1 VDNRRLL
8 LAFLLSMIVI
18 GAWFWLFPPPKPATP
33 PPSTP
38 QSSPPSQTSQTPA
51 SSQTPVPGQPA
62 ASGSPAAAATG
73 APAPAAPTEAVQATA
88 EERVILA
95 DGRAQATFTNRGAQ
109 LVSMVVPEKA
119 SRNSGTL
126 ELVRKRAGGTYPY
139 SLVTKPGLKP
149 HPLDD
154 ALFRAEKSADGRSV
168 LFRYS
173 GPLGVAEKRFGFDPR
188 GLLEADIRLPGH
200 ADWGVLLGPGIRNL
214 TPEETKSRFERR
226 GAVYKR
232 GETVTPKDPSKAL
245 EPEEVP
251 GQGLGWI
258 GLADTYFL
266 SAQIP
271 QTGLDKAVLLPMMVQ
286 EGKGEGATFEP
297 VPPKDAITKEQKDL
311 PREFALV
318 LEPSGDRL
326 ALVSYWGSKE
336 YERLKALP
344 FGLEGTVDMGK
355 FGFLA
360 RPLLA
365 GLHWIYDHVVQNYGW
380 AIILMTVLIKL
391 LLLPIT
397 HKSTMSMRKMQEL
410 NPKVQGIRDRY
421 RTKLKD
427 KQGRPNLEMQKKMN
441 DEVMAIYK
449 EAGVNPAG
457 GCFPLL
463 LQMPIL
469 FAFYG
474 LLGSAV
480 DLRKAPW
487 ILWIHDL
494 SVHDPYYVLPIVM
507 GITQFLQVRMGPQAG
522 DPMQRK
528 MFQLMPIVMTFLFLG
543 FPSGLVIYWLTNN
556 ILTIIQLQVYN
567 RQQKAAQ

>member
-1 VDNRRLL
+1 MDNRRLL
-8 LAFLLSMIVI
+8 LAFLLSMVVI
-18 GAWFWLFPPPKPATP
+18 GAWFWLFPPPKPAPPLPSP
-33 PPSTP
+33 PPA
-38 QSSPPSQTSQTPA
+38 SQTAPTPA
-51 SSQTPVPGQPA
+51 ASPAPLPGQPGA
-62 ASGSPAAAATG
+62 PAAAATG
-73 APAPAAPTEAVQATA
+73 APAPAAPAEAIQAAA
-88 EERVILA
+88 EERVTLT
-95 DGRAQATFTNRGAQ
+95 DGRSQAVFTNRGAQ
-109 LVSMVVPEKA
+109 LLSMVVPEKA
-119 SRNSGTL
+119 SRNSGSL

-139 SLVTKPGLKP
+139 SLVTRAGLKP
-149 HPLDD
+149 HPLDE

-173 GPLGVAEKRFGFDPR
+173 GPLGVAEKRFDFDAR
-188 GLLEADIRLPGH
+188 GLLEADVKVPGRS
-200 ADWGVLLGPGIRNL
+200 DWGVVLGPGIRNL
-214 TPEETKSRFERR
+214 TPDEAKSRFERR
-226 GAVYKR
+226 SAIYKR
-232 GETVTPKDPSKAL
+232 GESVTPKDPAKAL
-245 EPEEVP
+245 VPEEVP
-251 GQGLGWI
+251 GQGLAWI

-271 QTGLDKAVLLPMMVQ
+271 QSGVDKAVLVPVMVQ
-286 EGKGEGATFEP
+286 ETKGEGTTFAP
-297 VPPKDAITKEQKDL
+297 VPPTDAMTKEQKDL
-311 PREFALV
+311 PREFSLV
-318 LEPSGDRL
+318 LEPAGDHL
-326 ALVSYWGSKE
+326 ALVSFWGSKE
-336 YERLKALP
+336 YDRLKALP
-344 FGLEGTVDMGK
+344 FGLEATVDMGK

-410 NPKVQGIRDRY
+410 NPKVQGIRDKY

-457 GCFPLL
+457 GCFPML

-487 ILWIHDL
+487 MLWIHDL

-528 MFQLMPIVMTFLFLG
+528 MFQIMPIVMTFLFLG

>member
-1 VDNRRLL
+1 MPGWRFSNTASGAGGCGPPAGSCVASRSIRAGSIFPRPWRAHSPPIRSTKKTQCSVDNRRLL

-18 GAWFWLFPPPKPATP
+18 GAWFWLFPPPKPATLP
-33 PPSTP
+33 PGAAKS
-38 QSSPPSQTSQTPA
+38 SQTPGTSTA
-51 SSQTPVPGQPA
+51 SQTPVPGQPGA
-62 ASGSPAAAATG
+62 PGIPGSPVTAG
-73 APAPAAPTEAVQATA
+73 AGTSNPAAPAEAVQAAA
-88 EERVILA
+88 EERVTLT
-95 DGRAQATFTNRGAQ
+95 DGRTQATFTNHGAQ

-119 SRNSGTL
+119 SRSSGSL

-139 SLVTKPGLKP
+139 SLVTRALKP

-168 LFRYS
+168 TFRYS
-173 GPLGVAEKRFGFDPR
+173 GPLGVAEKHFGFDAR
-188 GLLEADIRLPGH
+188 GLLEADVRLPGH
-200 ADWGVLLGPGIRNL
+200 ADWGIVLGPGIRNL
-214 TPEETKSRFERR
+214 TPEETKSRFEHRR
-226 GAVYKR
+226 AVYKQ
-232 GETVTPKDPSKAL
+232 GEAVKVLDPAGAFD
-245 EPEEVP
+245 PIEVQ

-266 SAQIP
+266 SAQVP
-271 QTGLDKAVLLPMMVQ
+271 QTGLDKAILQPVMVQ
-286 EGKGEGATFEP
+286 ETKGEGATFAP
-297 VPPKDAITKEQKDL
+297 VPPKDVITKEQKDL
-311 PREFALV
+311 PREFSMV
-318 LEPSGDRL
+318 LEPAGDRL

-336 YERLKALP
+336 FDRLKALP
-344 FGLEGTVDMGK
+344 FGLEGTVEMGK
-355 FGFLA
+355 FSFLA

-410 NPKVQGIRDRY
+410 NPKVQGIRDKY

-480 DLRKAPW
+480 E
-487 ILWIHDL
+487 
-494 SVHDPYYVLPIVM
+494 
-507 GITQFLQVRMGPQAG
+507 
-522 DPMQRK
+522 
-528 MFQLMPIVMTFLFLG
+528 
-543 FPSGLVIYWLTNN
+543 
-556 ILTIIQLQVYN
+556 
-567 RQQKAAQ
+567 

>member
-1 VDNRRLL
+1 MDNRRLL

-18 GAWFWLFPPPKPATP
+18 GAWFWLFPPSKPALPSPKPPLA
-33 PPSTP
+33 S
-38 QSSPPSQTSQTPA
+38 QSAQTSQASQTPA
-51 SSQTPVPGQPA
+51 AEQPP
-62 ASGSPAAAATG
+62 ASGSPAAAAGTG
-73 APAPAAPTEAVQATA
+73 TSNPAAAAEAIQAAA
-88 EERVILA
+88 EERVTLS
-95 DGRAQATFTNRGAQ
+95 DGRAQAVFTNRGAQ

-119 SRNSGTL
+119 SRNSGSL
-126 ELVRKRAGGTYPY
+126 ELVSKRAGGTYPY
-139 SLVTKPGLKP
+139 SLVTKVGLKP

-154 ALFRAEKSADGRSV
+154 ALFRSEKSADGRSV

-173 GPLGVAEKRFGFDPR
+173 GPLGVAEKRFAFDPR
-188 GLLEADIRLPGH
+188 GLLEADVRLPGH
-200 ADWGVLLGPGIRNL
+200 SDWGILLGPGIRNL
-214 TPEETKSRFERR
+214 TPEEIKSRFEHRR
-226 GAVYKR
+226 AVYKQ
-232 GETVTPKDPSKAL
+232 GEAVKVLDAAGAIDPI
-245 EPEEVP
+245 EVP

-266 SAQIP
+266 SAQVP
-271 QTGLDKAVLLPMMVQ
+271 QTGLDKAILQPVMVQ
-286 EGKGEGATFEP
+286 ETKSEGATFAP
-297 VPPKDAITKEQKDL
+297 VPPKDLLTKEQKDL
-311 PREFALV
+311 PREFLMV
-318 LEPSGDRL
+318 LEPAGDRL

-344 FGLEGTVDMGK
+344 FGLEGTVEMGK

-410 NPKVQGIRDRY
+410 NPKVQGIRDKY

-507 GITQFLQVRMGPQAG
+507 GVTQFLQVRMGPQAG

>member
-8 LAFLLSMIVI
+8 LAFLLSMVVI
-18 GAWFWLFPPPKPATP
+18 GAWFWLFPPPKPVTP
-33 PPSTP
+33 PPSTRP
-38 QSSPPSQTSQTPA
+38 APASQTLATPPA
-51 SSQTPVPGQPA
+51 PTPGQPVA
-62 ASGSPAAAATG
+62 PGSPAAVAG
-73 APAPAAPTEAVQATA
+73 GGPSNPVAPAEAVQATA
-88 EERVILA
+88 EERVTLA

-109 LVSMVVPEKA
+109 LVSMIVPEKA
-119 SRNSGTL
+119 SRNSGSL

-139 SLVTKPGLKP
+139 SLVTRALQP
-149 HPLDD
+149 HPLDE
-154 ALFRAEKSADGRSV
+154 ALFHVEKSADGRSAV
-168 LFRYS
+168 FRYS

-200 ADWGVLLGPGIRNL
+200 ADWGVVLGPGIRNL
-214 TPEETKSRFERR
+214 TPEEIKSRFEHRR
-226 GAVYKR
+226 AVYKL
-232 GETVTPKDPSKAL
+232 GENVKVLDAAGAF
-245 EPEEVP
+245 EPIEVA

-271 QTGLDKAVLLPMMVQ
+271 QTGLDKAVLQPVMVQ
-286 EGKGEGATFEP
+286 ETKSEGATFAP
-297 VPPKDAITKEQKDL
+297 VPPKDLITKEQKDL
-311 PREFALV
+311 PREFSLV
-318 LEPSGDRL
+318 LEPAGDRL

-336 YERLKALP
+336 FERLKALP
-344 FGLEGTVDMGK
+344 YGLEGTVEMGK
-355 FGFLA
+355 FSFLA

-391 LLLPIT
+391 LLLPVT
-397 HKSTMSMRKMQEL
+397 HKSTMSMRRMQEL

-480 DLRKAPW
+480 ELRKAPW
-487 ILWIHDL
+487 MLWIHDL

-507 GITQFLQVRMGPQAG
+507 GITQFLQVRMGPQTG